1 MLQLSTQPF
10 PELVTERLL
19 LRRITKKDLPEL
31 LILRSDPQVMKF
43 IDKEPAKDMQ
53 DAIEFLARVDNDID
67 TNQAIQWAIT
77 LKENPAVLIGGIC
90 LWHFRFADYRAE
102 VGYSLLPAHWRKGI
116 MKEAVQEVLAFGFK
130 TLNLHSIEANINPH
144 NTGSATLLESVGF
157 VKEAHF
163 KEDYFFRGKFL
174 DTVIYSILQKNA

>member
-1 MLQLSTQPF
+1 MLQLSNQPF

-19 LRRITKKDLPEL
+19 LRRITKNDLPEVF
-31 LILRSDPQVMKF
+31 ILRSDPQVMQF
-43 IDKEPAKDMQ
+43 IDKEPAKTMQ
-53 DAIEFLARVDNDID
+53 DAADFLARVDNDID

-77 LKENPAVLIGGIC
+77 LKENPSVLIGGIC

-102 VGYSLLPAHWRKGI
+102 IGYSLLADHWRKGI
-116 MKEAVQEVLAFGFK
+116 MREAAMKVMAFGFEA
-130 TLNLHSIEANINPH
+130 LNLHSIEANINP
-144 NTGSATLLESVGF
+144 NNIGSASLLESLGF

-174 DTVIYSILQKNA
+174 DTVIYSILQKNG